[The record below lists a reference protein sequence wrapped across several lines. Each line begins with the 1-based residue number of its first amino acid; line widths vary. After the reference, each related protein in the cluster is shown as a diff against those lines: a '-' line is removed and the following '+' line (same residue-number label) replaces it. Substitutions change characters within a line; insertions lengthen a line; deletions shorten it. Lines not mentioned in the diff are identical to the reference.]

1 MTSTGERWYQ
11 RVPIRTRVLLI
22 SSTAVA
28 VVVAVGGILVIL
40 LLRNELIDTAQDLGE
55 DLAEEVAG
63 VAEGGALPVVLS
75 RASEESP
82 AIQVVQSGR
91 VISQTPH
98 NGARRLYPVPQQRP
112 GSLRYYQRDA
122 LPIDEDGP
130 FVVVAHGTETPTGA
144 VTVFVAVDVEDVVE
158 VVGIVRN
165 VLGLGIVAVIVVLS
179 GVLWVVIGR
188 TLAPVAAIRTRADS
202 ISGTD
207 LHRRVPEPPG
217 HDEIADLARTINAM
231 LGRLEA
237 SAERQE
243 AFVAD
248 AAHELRTPIA
258 SLRARVET
266 ALRGGAPADQSLLHD
281 QLVDATRMARLV
293 DQLLLL
299 SQSDSGT
306 IGDEVVPV
314 DLDDTVNDVVMTFGP
329 TAVPITTSQVEP
341 VQVNGQVFLL
351 EVMLT
356 NLLDNALR
364 YARST
369 IDITLRAQGQHAVL
383 TVDDDG
389 PGIPAGSREDVLK
402 RFVRIDESRARG
414 TGGAG
419 LGLAIVSEI
428 VRLHHGSID
437 VGESPAGGARLRVV
451 VPLG

>member
-1 MTSTGERWYQ
+1 M
-11 RVPIRTRVLLI
+11 
-22 SSTAVA
+22 
-28 VVVAVGGILVIL
+28 
-40 LLRNELIDTAQDLGE
+40 
-55 DLAEEVAG
+55 
-63 VAEGGALPVVLS
+63 
-75 RASEESP
+75 
-82 AIQVVQSGR
+82 
-91 VISQTPH
+91 
-98 NGARRLYPVPQQRP
+98 
-112 GSLRYYQRDA
+112 
-122 LPIDEDGP
+122 
-130 FVVVAHGTETPTGA
+130 VVAHGTETPTGPA
-144 VTVFVAVDVEDVVE
+144 TVFVAVDVEDVVE

-266 ALRGGAPADQSLLHD
+266 ALRGGEPADQPLLHD

-369 IDITLRAQGQHAVL
+369 IDVTLRAQGQHAVL

-389 PGIPAGSREDVLK
+389 PGIPAESRDGCSQALRADRRVPRSRHGRSRSGSRDRLG
-402 RFVRIDESRARG
+402 DRAPPS
-414 TGGAG
+414 G
-419 LGLAIVSEI
+419 LD
-428 VRLHHGSID
+428 R
-437 VGESPAGGARLRVV
+437 RR
-451 VPLG
+451 